1 MRNRLHH
8 RRPRRVACAL
18 PQATAILLLAGAAAA
33 ANFDR
38 EPGFAYP
45 TVTEPYAPRPFR
57 PEQYVVCRTVDA
69 VTVDGRLDEDSW
81 LHAAST
87 IDFGHI
93 LSPGAYARPPV
104 RTRARLLWDDENLYV
119 AIQMEE
125 PHLVGHV
132 VHKDAEIYDD
142 NDIEMFIDVDC
153 DAQDYI
159 ELEFNSL
166 GTVWDMLLPKEYSR
180 GGVPLSHPKIPQ
192 SPPWDLQGLRAA
204 VRVDGS
210 LNYPFDTDSGWVIEM
225 SLPWA
230 SLAQTSRTGATL
242 NRDGSVL
249 RVNFSRVQHPWAR
262 DIWPITDWTNRG
274 GPPWD
279 WTWSPNLV
287 YNMHVCET
295 WGRLILSDRSVAQ
308 ARDVDVEAAFGFV
321 ASPPTAEV
329 TPGAVVRIRGGSYTI
344 GPDSTDT
351 EASPQGT
358 VSVDDFRIDRYEVT
372 IAQYVAFLNDACDEG
387 HYHGDMA
394 DPDLCGIVRDDSGGG
409 YAAVPGKERHP
420 VVFVDQED
428 ARAFSRWA
436 GKRLPTE
443 HEWEIAARGAEGRRF
458 PWGVREPDDGRV
470 NFDFRIG
477 HTTPVGSYPR
487 GSTPEGVHD
496 LAGNVWELVEG
507 SWAAYSWSIARDVPP
522 NRGPLMRGGAWGTPA
537 SILSSTYRDAWKG
550 HSAMVGF
557 RCAMDEPE
565 R

>member
-1 MRNRLHH
+1 MTVRWL
-8 RRPRRVACAL
+8 RRAVCAL
-18 PQATAILLLAGAAAA
+18 PLATPVLLLAAAAEA

-45 TVTEPYAPRPFR
+45 TVTEAYAPRPFR
-57 PEQYVVCRTVDA
+57 PEQYVVYRTADA
-69 VTVDGRLDEDSW
+69 VTVDGQLDEDSW
-81 LHAAST
+81 LEAAST
-87 IDFGHI
+87 VDFAHI
-93 LSPGAYARPPV
+93 LSPAAYARPPV
-104 RTRARLLWDDENLYV
+104 RTRARLLWDDANLYV
-119 AIQMEE
+119 AIELEE

-142 NDIEMFIDVDC
+142 NDIEMFIDVDG

-180 GGVPLSHPKIPQ
+180 GGVPLSHPKVPE
-192 SPPWDLQGLRAA
+192 SPAWDLQGLRAA

-210 LNYPFDTDSGWVIEM
+210 LNYPYDTDSGWIIEM

-230 SLAQTSRTGATL
+230 SLAPTSRTGATL

-249 RVNFSRVQHPWAR
+249 RVNFSRVQHPWPR
-262 DIWPITDWTNRG
+262 DIWPTTDWTNRG
-274 GPPWD
+274 GPAWD

-295 WGRLILSDRSVAQ
+295 WGRLILSDRLVAQ
-308 ARDVDVEAAFGFV
+308 APDLHLEAAFAFV
-321 ASPPTAEV
+321 APPPPTEA
-329 TPGAVVRIRGGSYTI
+329 TPGDVVRIRGGSYTI
-344 GPDSTDT
+344 GPDGTDSG
-351 EASPQGT
+351 ASPQGT
-358 VSVDDFRIDRYEVT
+358 VTVADFRIDLYEVT
-372 IAQYVAFLNDACDEG
+372 IGQYVAFLNDTGEEG
-387 HYHGDMA
+387 RYHDDMA
-394 DPDLCGIVRDDSGGG
+394 DPDLCGIVLVDGGG
-409 YAAVPGKERHP
+409 YAAVSGKERHP

-443 HEWEIAARGAEGRRF
+443 HEWEIAARGVEARRF
-458 PWGVREPDDGRV
+458 PWGASEPDDWRA
-470 NFDFRIG
+470 NFDFRVG

-487 GSTPEGVHD
+487 GVTPEGVHD

-507 SWAAYSWSIARDVPP
+507 SWAAYPWSAATDAPRTS
-522 NRGPLMRGGAWGTPA
+522 GPLMRGGAWGTPG
-537 SILSSTYRDAWKG
+537 SNLSSTYRDAWKG
-550 HSAMVGF
+550 HGAMVGF